1 MYCGVKLQEEHLV
14 FTRRQIVH
22 PLYHRSKGGGYLLA
36 VSLVTDVIQEA
47 LSTGGDFA
55 EVFMEDT
62 FGTSLRML
70 NGSIEEGI
78 SGRDYGIG
86 IRIFQ
91 GFRSV
96 YAYTND
102 TSRDN
107 LLQVARE
114 AAAALSGSVQ
124 CRDIVLER
132 FVVEPLHLVRL
143 EPRHIASSDKVG
155 IMKRA
160 HQAASGYHEQIT
172 QVVITYL
179 DRDQHVLI
187 ANSDGLWIEDRRVRT
202 RLGINAVASKGSEK
216 QSAFRGPG
224 RHMGFELF
232 EHIDI
237 EEIARDAARSAVT
250 MVNADY
256 APSGKYPVII
266 DNEFGGVI
274 FHEACGH
281 GLEATSVAKGASVF
295 SGKLGQQVASPLVT
309 AVDDGTIPN
318 AWGSQNI
325 DDEGSKT
332 RRNVLI
338 ENGILKGYMIDKL
351 NGRRMDMEPTGS
363 ARRQSYKFAPTSRM
377 TNTFICAG
385 QSTKEE
391 IIGNT
396 EYALFAKHMGGGSV
410 NPATGE
416 FNFAVAE
423 GYIVRNGKI
432 EKPVRGGTLIGQGS
446 QILQKIDMVAS
457 NLATGQ
463 GMCGSLSGSIPT
475 DVGQP
480 TIRVSEITVGGRKG
494 SK

>member
-1 MYCGVKLQEEHLV
+1 MLSESVITDV
-14 FTRRQIVH
+14 
-22 PLYHRSKGGGYLLA
+22 LLA
-36 VSLVTDVIQEA
+36 A

-55 EVFMEDT
+55 EIFMEDT
-62 FGTSLRML
+62 FNTQIRML
-70 NGSIEEGI
+70 DGAVEEAV
-78 SGRDYGIG
+78 SGRDHGVG

-91 GFRSV
+91 GLRSV

-102 TSRDN
+102 LRRESLMKT
-107 LLQVARE
+107 ARE
-114 AAAALSGSVQ
+114 AAAALPGVPQ
-124 CRDIVLER
+124 GKTVVLARMAVDR
-132 FVVEPLHLVRL
+132 FNPVRL
-143 EPRHIASSDKVG
+143 EPRQVPHRDKVEV
-155 IMKRA
+155 MKKA
-160 HQAASGYHEQIT
+160 HLAAADFHEQIT
-172 QVVITYL
+172 QVVVHYL
-179 DRDQHVLI
+179 DVDQNVLI
-187 ANSDGLWIEDRRVRT
+187 ANSEGLLAEDRRVRT
-202 RLGINAVASKGSEK
+202 RLSINAVATRGEEK

-232 EHIDI
+232 ERIDV
-237 EEIARDAARSAVT
+237 EEIARDAAHSAVT

-256 APSGKYPVII
+256 APGGKYPVII

-281 GLEATSVAKGASVF
+281 SLEATSVAKGVSEF
-295 SGKLGQQVASPLVT
+295 SGKLGEKIASELVT

-325 DDEGSKT
+325 DDEGTKT

-338 ENGILKGYMIDKL
+338 EKGILKGYMIDRL
-351 NGRRMDMEPTGS
+351 NARRMGMEPTGN

-385 QSTKEE
+385 ESTREE
-391 IIGNT
+391 IIANT
-396 EYALFAKHMGGGSV
+396 EYGLYAKRMGGGSV

-423 GYIVRNGKI
+423 GYMVRGGKI
-432 EKPVRGGTLIGQGS
+432 AEPVRGATLIGRGS
-446 QILQKIDMVAS
+446 EILQKIDMVAS

-463 GMCGSLSGSIPT
+463 GMCGSVSGSIPA

-480 TIRVSEITVGGRKG
+480 TIRVTEMTVGGRKEAN
-494 SK
+494 

>member
-1 MYCGVKLQEEHLV
+1 
-14 FTRRQIVH
+14 
-22 PLYHRSKGGGYLLA
+22 
-36 VSLVTDVIQEA
+36 
-47 LSTGGDFA
+47 
-55 EVFMEDT
+55 MEDT
-62 FGTSLRML
+62 RGTNLRML
-70 NGSIEEGI
+70 NGRVEEGV
-78 SGRDYGIG
+78 SGRDYGVG

-102 TSRDN
+102 TGKEN
-107 LLQVARE
+107 LVKVAKE
-114 AAAALSGSVQ
+114 AAAALSGAPQ
-124 CRDIVLER
+124 LTDIVLER
-132 FVVEPLHLVRL
+132 LRVEKFNPVYQKPAEVLHT
-143 EPRHIASSDKVG
+143 DKVA

-160 HQAASGYHEQIT
+160 HLAAAGYDSQVT
-172 QVVITYL
+172 QVAITYM
-179 DRDQHVLI
+179 DTDQNVLI
-187 ANSDGLWIEDRRVRT
+187 ANSEGLFVEDRRIRT
-202 RLGINAVASKGSEK
+202 RLGINAVATKGNEK

-224 RHMGFELF
+224 GHRGFELF
-232 EHIDI
+232 DHINVEDI
-237 EEIARDAARSAVT
+237 ASEAARSAVM

-295 SGKLGQQVASPLVT
+295 SGKLGQQVASPLVS

-318 AWGSQNI
+318 AWGSQNV
-325 DDEGSKT
+325 DDEGTKT
-332 RRNVLI
+332 RRNALI
-338 ENGILKGYMIDKL
+338 ENGILTGYMIDKL
-351 NGRRMDMEPTGS
+351 NGRRMGMESTGS

-385 QSTKEE
+385 ESTKEE

-396 EYALFAKHMGGGSV
+396 EYALFAKQMGGGSV

-423 GYIVRNGKI
+423 GYIVHNGQI
-432 EKPVRGGTLIGQGS
+432 EKPVRGATLIGQGS

-480 TIRVSEITVGGRKG
+480 TIRVSEIIVGGRKG
-494 SK
+494 AN